1 MTKATALKASKQ
13 INEAI
18 GQRLYKQMQQ
28 PFMTYKVVSVVT
40 NRVVASSITMEQ
52 AVRQFHPITQFI
64 LKPV

>member
-18 GQRLYKQMQQ
+18 GQRMYKQMQQ
-28 PFMTYKVVSVVT
+28 PFTTYKVVSVVT

-52 AVRQFHPITQFI
+52 AVRQFHPITQYI

>member
-18 GQRLYKQMQQ
+18 GQRMYKQMQQ
-28 PFMTYKVVSVVT
+28 PFMTYKVINVT
-40 NRVVASSITMEQ
+40 TNKVVASSITMEQ
-52 AVRQFHPITQFI
+52 AVRQFHPITKFI